1 MLENF
6 DILSKWFVATA
17 SLLTVLLKVL
27 DSLSKER
34 QKKSLADDLKLI
46 RDLLD
51 RKTHESDV
59 ISEELYFQKIEEY
72 ILLSDSR
79 FKWFNTLY
87 ALLLFVGFGYWTIYL
102 IENSNDFNPWSLLT
116 ALISIVGVGLL
127 LDTDF
132 KSKQKDKKLF
142 SIEILKGIYTGIIM
156 LLFST
161 VSAIV
166 LLLNFSEYTNWYI
179 IPGVFLP
186 LSLKVIHDS
195 IEIKKQTPNNSLE
208 NNRRT
213 ML

>member
-34 QKKSLADDLKLI
+34 RKKSLADDLKLI

-102 IENSNDFNPWSLLT
+102 IDNSNDFNPWSLLT

-161 VSAIV
+161 VSALV
-166 LLLNFSEYTNWYI
+166 LLLNFSGYTNWYI
-179 IPGVFLP
+179 IPGVLLP

-195 IEIKKQTPNNSLE
+195 IEIKKNKLPTIHEKTIGGQ
-208 NNRRT
+208 
-213 ML
+213 

>member
-1 MLENF
+1 MIENF

-51 RKTHESDV
+51 SSTHNSE
-59 ISEELYFQKIEEY
+59 IITEELYHQKFEEY
-72 ILLSDSR
+72 LLLSDSR

-102 IENSNDFNPWSLLT
+102 LESSAGFNPWALFT
-116 ALISIVGVGLL
+116 ALISTVGIGLL

-132 KSKQKDKKLF
+132 KSKQTDQKLLK
-142 SIEILKGIYTGIIM
+142 IEILKGITTGIPM
-156 LLFST
+156 SLFS
-161 VSAIV
+161 VVFIIV
-166 LLLNFSEYTNWYI
+166 LLLYYPGYTNWYL
-179 IPGVFLP
+179 IPGLLLP
-186 LSLKVIHDS
+186 VSLKIISDS
-195 IEIKKQTPNNSLE
+195 IEFKKVRTPDK
-208 NNRRT
+208 T
-213 ML
+213 